1 MNTSALGEQ
10 YRCAYC
16 GGEISGKR
24 VAAALTRGRKPK
36 YCSDPHRAA
45 QNNALSYLRR
55 RGGENPHVRIDR
67 RSMAFH
73 RLIATKIESDPAV
86 VARAR
91 DNIARWSAR
100 GDREAYLDEWS
111 RILASDPRKI
121 VRFLQSSGQ
130 RATRLRQSS
139 PFTGVLSDEERAAI
153 LRAYR

>member
-1 MNTSALGEQ
+1 MNTLTLSEK

-16 GGEISGKR
+16 GGEIPGKR

-55 RGGENPHVRIDR
+55 RGRDNPHVRIDR
-67 RSMAFH
+67 RSLAFH
-73 RLIATKIESDPAV
+73 RLIATKIEADPGV

-91 DNIARWSAR
+91 DNITRWSSK
-100 GDREAYLDEWS
+100 GHREVYLDEWS
-111 RILASDPRKI
+111 RILSSGPREI
-121 VRFLQSSGQ
+121 IRFLRSSGQ

-139 PFTGVLSDEERAAI
+139 PFTGVLSDEERAGI
-153 LRAYR
+153 MQAYR